1 MLLSHEAREE
11 YHKVRVLHN
20 FGLPDHERPWIV
32 SIAVEIKNGNA
43 TKVQDLIL
51 ATLMSDEK
59 VEVMQIPHSVV
70 VEGNRLVLGLALRM
84 IPHELVPINPDS
96 ITAIQDQLKVN

>member
-1 MLLSHEAREE
+1 
-11 YHKVRVLHN
+11 
-20 FGLPDHERPWIV
+20 
-32 SIAVEIKNGNA
+32 
-43 TKVQDLIL
+43 
-51 ATLMSDEK
+51 MSDEK